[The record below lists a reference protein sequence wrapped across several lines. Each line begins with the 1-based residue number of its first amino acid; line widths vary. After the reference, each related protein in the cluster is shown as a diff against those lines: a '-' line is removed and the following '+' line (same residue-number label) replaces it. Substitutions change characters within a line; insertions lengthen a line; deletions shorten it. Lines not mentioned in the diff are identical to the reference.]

1 MKKEKEL
8 WDRMEDL
15 NKEFKDI
22 KEQKKK
28 KKKKKLKKCQDE
40 NIFCRGNFFVVTIY

>member
-8 WDRMEDL
+8 WYRMEDL

-28 KKKKKLKKCQDE
+28 KKKKTEK
-40 NIFCRGNFFVVTIY
+40 ISR